1 MINEKELRLDYFID
15 PQRKVFQDPEH
26 FCFNTDT
33 RLLAQF
39 SHIKKGETVLD
50 IGTNNGVLLVYASQ
64 FGPKKLIGVEVLEH
78 SYELACFNAGQFIKQ
93 ECEIIHAPIQDVS
106 IDPVDVI
113 LSNPPFFEVRELHP
127 DTKITKRALGRF
139 EINCTLEELI
149 SSAARL
155 LKSNGRFYFVH
166 RPDRIFE
173 IFLMLGKYK
182 FSVKRIQVAYD
193 ARSRGAKS
201 LLVEAIKDGHTKT
214 RIEDSVWI

>member
-1 MINEKELRLDYFID
+1 M
-15 PQRKVFQDPEH
+15 
-26 FCFNTDT
+26 
-33 RLLAQF
+33 
-39 SHIKKGETVLD
+39 
-50 IGTNNGVLLVYASQ
+50 
-64 FGPKKLIGVEVLEH
+64 
-78 SYELACFNAGQFIKQ
+78 
-93 ECEIIHAPIQDVS
+93 
-106 IDPVDVI
+106 I
-113 LSNPPFFEVRELHP
+113 LSNPPFFEIRELHP